1 MAFETLGNT
10 LIEAWC
16 SGTPCAVQP
25 AQGHLEFV
33 QDGVNSWFVYYDKPE
48 EAKATLTRIVA
59 GGLDADALAQRLPK
73 LVSTGE
79 RFRTSDFAREFE
91 AAVIRPA
98 LEVRQRQRARGVLID
113 WTIRLLAFAV
123 WWCTWWLLRVGNR
136 TLYALSKEPTFEIL
150 GKLGG
155 AVEVKGPK
163 RARLSDAVNK
173 LRSVLPL
180 LRPKAA
186 GATSASSGDEV
197 DSETPAKQ
205 PRRRATIQDTD
216 YESHFEGVHGNPWIE
231 KLPSIRRHST
241 AS

>member
-1 MAFETLGNT
+1 MLVIVERLQGLCPQRGGNIQLRQHGFHIAFY
-10 LIEAWC
+10 
-16 SGTPCAVQP
+16 
-25 AQGHLEFV
+25 F
-33 QDGVNSWFVYYDKPE
+33 
-48 EAKATLTRIVA
+48 TR
-59 GGLDADALAQRLPK
+59 G
-73 LVSTGE
+73 
-79 RFRTSDFAREFE
+79 
-91 AAVIRPA
+91 
-98 LEVRQRQRARGVLID
+98 
-113 WTIRLLAFAV
+113 V

-150 GKLGG
+150 GGLGG

-186 GATSASSGDEV
+186 GATSASSGDEA